1 MRNINKLIF
10 KKYVLLVFAM
20 ICSIVLVITEI
31 EVINLLQNLISFPV
45 DNKKIIYYVILIIGI
60 AICGTI
66 AKYCSTF
73 FCGKFEAEIVA
84 ILRREI
90 VNSIFRNLS
99 FNDQFDRSDLLAK
112 ATSDLENVKNFLSN
126 YFKDIIYIPIMIIFF
141 SIYLSYLHKKLF
153 IYSILPLI
161 FLITISIMV
170 MKPIK
175 RRSREY
181 VKMLADT
188 NLDIVQLYEGI
199 LTIKAYQLEKK
210 IVEKYSEKLKKA
222 LNFSIKNDNIQYC
235 AEPIT
240 YIIMYLPLV
249 LCLFW
254 GSRFIINE
262 GMNIGILVA
271 YISLLKIF
279 INPLVR
285 AYQLYVNFK
294 LAIASIE
301 RIESVLS
308 CNIYSIYTNKRIAD
322 YNVCIYKFCDYSF
335 GYQDG
340 NMILK
345 RINLEINKNDKITII
360 GKSGCGKSTLLNLLW
375 LKFGEAH
382 TASSGNFEIFGYDS
396 SELST
401 TDIRDE
407 IAIISQSSFMFNL
420 SIADNIKV
428 GNKDA
433 TLEQIVKV
441 CKQVGCH
448 NFIMNLPQQYD
459 TILGENGVG
468 LSGGEIQRIAIARA
482 LIKESNIIILD
493 EPTSALDD
501 VNERI
506 IMKVINE
513 TLYDKTLIMVT
524 HRIQAILNNS
534 TVYILQNGA
543 LNRWTGDID
552 EKIFEH
558 I

>member
-161 FLITISIMV
+161 FLIPISIMV

-235 AEPIT
+235 VHGK
-240 YIIMYLPLV
+240 PLV
-249 LCLFW
+249 PC
-254 GSRFIINE
+254 
-262 GMNIGILVA
+262 
-271 YISLLKIF
+271 
-279 INPLVR
+279 
-285 AYQLYVNFK
+285 
-294 LAIASIE
+294 
-301 RIESVLS
+301 
-308 CNIYSIYTNKRIAD
+308 
-322 YNVCIYKFCDYSF
+322 
-335 GYQDG
+335 
-340 NMILK
+340 
-345 RINLEINKNDKITII
+345 
-360 GKSGCGKSTLLNLLW
+360 
-375 LKFGEAH
+375 
-382 TASSGNFEIFGYDS
+382 
-396 SELST
+396 
-401 TDIRDE
+401 
-407 IAIISQSSFMFNL
+407 
-420 SIADNIKV
+420 
-428 GNKDA
+428 
-433 TLEQIVKV
+433 
-441 CKQVGCH
+441 
-448 NFIMNLPQQYD
+448 
-459 TILGENGVG
+459 
-468 LSGGEIQRIAIARA
+468 
-482 LIKESNIIILD
+482 
-493 EPTSALDD
+493 
-501 VNERI
+501 
-506 IMKVINE
+506 
-513 TLYDKTLIMVT
+513 
-524 HRIQAILNNS
+524 
-534 TVYILQNGA
+534 
-543 LNRWTGDID
+543 
-552 EKIFEH
+552 
-558 I
+558 